1 MGELVQ
7 FIPRSRRSRDS
18 DFPVIVFKGPGATMT
33 LAEHWKQQLEANAL
47 IPSIFD
53 TAPSEYCAPET
64 DPA

>member
-18 DFPVIVFKGPGATMT
+18 DFPVIVFKGPVPTTRPGMG
-33 LAEHWKQQLEANAL
+33 QLIADSWVE
-47 IPSIFD
+47 I
-53 TAPSEYCAPET
+53 APSEYVAPES